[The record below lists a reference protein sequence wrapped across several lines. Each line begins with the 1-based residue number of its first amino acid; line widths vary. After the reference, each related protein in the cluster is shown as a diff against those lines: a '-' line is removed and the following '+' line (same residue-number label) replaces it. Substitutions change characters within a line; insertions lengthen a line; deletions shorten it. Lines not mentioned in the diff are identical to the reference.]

1 RGERTGTGVRFLG
14 IPYARPPIGPLR
26 FAAPVPPEPW
36 AEVLDARVYGP
47 TAQRRPFAETTTI
60 PEPCVPGESTL
71 NLNVFTPVGAA
82 GQAGLPVLV
91 RIHGGGFVAG
101 CSASPW
107 YDGTAFNRDGVV
119 LVPLGYRLGIEGFL
133 HLEDS
138 PDNRGVLDW
147 IAALRW
153 VRENIAAFGGDPDK
167 VTVAG
172 QSAGG
177 GAVQTLLATPA
188 AAGLFRAAISASGA
202 VMRPQGPEFAA
213 TVSEFFTARTGVPAT
228 AAALRGLTDEEIL
241 ALQDELH
248 APGSDRDALPMLVLA
263 PFADGALIPEPV
275 PDALIVGAAGQ
286 DIPLMTGCTA
296 HEFNAV
302 AEGETGRT
310 LTDEIFRAPVLAL
323 AESRA
328 SRDLPTWIY
337 QFDWTVIAPAF
348 EGLARHCIDLPFAF
362 DLLGAEGVDKAL
374 GEAPPST
381 SPTPCT
387 RPGSPSSATSTP
399 ALTGP
404 PLLHGAARDTHLEHR
419 VPHGARPAPLRTEDL
434 AGYGD
439 LTTVAAPRR
448 RRPGVSSSKTAGPR
462 RRRGGGR
469 APEADR
475 PPAGESVLGA
485 EQR

>member
-1 RGERTGTGVRFLG
+1 MTEDIIRTSHGPVRGERTETGVRFLG

-36 AEVLDARVYGP
+36 ADVLDARVYGP
-47 TAQRRPFAETTTI
+47 TAQRRPFAEATTI

-71 NLNVFTPVGAA
+71 NLNVFTPARAA
-82 GQAGLPVLV
+82 GQTGLPVLV
-91 RIHGGGFVAG
+91 WIHGGGFVAG

-119 LVPLGYRLGIEGFL
+119 LVSLGYRLGIEGFL
-133 HLEDS
+133 HVEDS

-228 AAALRGLTDEEIL
+228 AEALQSLTDEEIL
-241 ALQDELH
+241 ALQDALN
-248 APGSDRDALPMLVLA
+248 APGPDRDALPMLVLA

-275 PDALIVGAAGQ
+275 PEALIAGAAGQ
-286 DIPLMTGCTA
+286 DIPLMIGCTT

-302 AEGETGRT
+302 AEGEAGQA
-310 LTDEIFRAPVLAL
+310 LTDQIFRAPALAL

-328 SRDLPTWIY
+328 SRDLPTWLY
-337 QFDWTVIAPAF
+337 QFDWTATAPAF
-348 EGLARHCIDLPFAF
+348 EGLAHHCVDLPFVF

-374 GEAPPST
+374 GEAPPQQLADAVHT
-381 SPTPCT
+381 AWVAFVRDLDP
-387 RPGSPSSATSTP
+387 
-399 ALTGP
+399 
-404 PLLHGAARDTHLEHR
+404 GAAWPSYSTERRETRIWNTESRTARD
-419 VPHGARPAPLRTEDL
+419 PLR
-434 AGYGD
+434 
-439 LTTVAAPRR
+439 
-448 RRPGVSSSKTAGPR
+448 
-462 RRRGGGR
+462 
-469 APEADR
+469 
-475 PPAGESVLGA
+475 SVRETWLGA
-485 EQR
+485 ET